1 MAAGRA
7 ARHKYP
13 RRRAADARVQRSG
26 HLKAEDEVMK
36 WRTNVVAAAILGG
49 IAVWACWQAAPARA
63 ASQGDTKSAYSYVG
77 TKKCKKCHLDT
88 HKSWATTKMATAF
101 ETLQPGKATAAKAKF
116 GLDADVDYT
125 ENAKCLV
132 CHTTGYGKAGGYRTP
147 DPEDKRAVRKA
158 KDFHGVGCESCH
170 GPGSEYVKVFEEIDE
185 SQRSYS
191 VQELYAV
198 GMRKVDKAGCL
209 ECHNDKGPTF
219 NADDPFDYDKIME
232 EEKAKTKGVA
242 LHVHKPLKLRQD

>member
-77 TKKCKKCHLDT
+77 TK
-88 HKSWATTKMATAF
+88 

-198 GMRKVDKAGCL
+198 GLRKVDKAGCL